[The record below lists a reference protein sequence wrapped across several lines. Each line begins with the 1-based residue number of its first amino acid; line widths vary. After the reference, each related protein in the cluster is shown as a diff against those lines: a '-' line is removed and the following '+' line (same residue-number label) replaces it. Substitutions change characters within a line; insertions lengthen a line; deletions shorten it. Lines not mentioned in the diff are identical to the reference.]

1 MSTTT
6 TTTDA
11 PAPVLHG
18 TLAPTG
24 TFPRQGTGLYLTL
37 SVYWLALSFL
47 WSGMITFT
55 IQGLVAKIAPG
66 NKDLVLGWTL
76 ALGALVSTL
85 VCLVVGTL
93 SDRSRRR
100 LGRRRP
106 YLIAGTL
113 LTVPALLALPFVPT
127 VPGSRS
133 LILLILVFCLI
144 QFWTNVATAPY
155 QALVPDMVPKERQGI
170 ASGYLGFGSLV
181 GQLAGFLTYFL
192 LAKQGDGLLLTMI
205 VVSGVLL
212 AAMGLTVLRLREAPP
227 VVDSDAPPPGVIPTL
242 RASFAVN
249 PREYPDFF
257 RLIASRFVIN
267 MGFYTVT
274 QFLAYYAEDTLHA
287 PKGFVMVVLI
297 LATASGLI
305 GTLPAGYLSDRISK
319 KRVVYV
325 SMAITG
331 LAALIFLLTNST
343 TIALVAAFFFGTG
356 FGAFTAV
363 DWALATNLLP
373 EHDEAKYMGVWHVA
387 FTVPQVI
394 APLVGGIVATL
405 FAHVGPPGFR
415 YRVVMFLV
423 LAYVAWGT
431 ALLRPLRE
439 RILPKPPA

>member
-1 MSTTT
+1 MSAT
-6 TTTDA
+6 A
-11 PAPVLHG
+11 PAPVLDG
-18 TLAPTG
+18 SPPAPVG
-24 TFPRQGTGLYLTL
+24 DFPRQGLGLYLTL
-37 SVYWLALSFL
+37 SAYWLALSFL
-47 WSGMITFT
+47 WSGMITFV
-55 IQGLVAKIAPG
+55 IQGLVEKIAPG
-66 NKDLVLGWTL
+66 DKDLILGVTL
-76 ALGALVSTL
+76 ALGALVSTV
-85 VCLVVGTL
+85 VCLIVGTL
-93 SDRSRRR
+93 SDRSRRP

-106 YLIAGTL
+106 YLIIGTL
-113 LTVPALLALPFVPT
+113 LTVPALVGLPFVPT
-127 VPGSRS
+127 VPGARS

-144 QFWTNVATAPY
+144 QLWTNVATAPY
-155 QALVPDMVPKERQGI
+155 QALVPDMVPKHRQGT
-170 ASGYLGFGSLV
+170 ASGYLGMGSLV
-181 GQLAGFLTYFL
+181 GQLAGILTYGLFL
-192 LAKQGDGLLLTMI
+192 KRENGLLLIMVI
-205 VVSGVLL
+205 VAGVLL
-212 AAMGLTVLRLREAPP
+212 AAMAFTVWRLPERPLAVTADALPEPGLWE
-227 VVDSDAPPPGVIPTL
+227 TL
-242 RASFAVN
+242 RASFSVN

-274 QFLAYYAEDTLHA
+274 QFLSYYVKDTLHPA
-287 PKGFVMVVLI
+287 DPQGSLTLI
-297 LATASGLI
+297 FLIATASGLV
-305 GTLPAGYLSDRISK
+305 GTLPAGLLSDRISK

-331 LAALIFLLTNST
+331 LAALLFLLTHST
-343 TIALVAAFFFGTG
+343 TIALMAAFVFGCG

-439 RILPKPPA
+439 RILPKPAA